1 MIDWAC
7 GISLSYDGVSNYF
20 FQLTLHLMV
29 SHRLKYFYMFSII
42 FAIPMA
48 TRFVGK
54 PQTRS
59 IFNASFKKMPIRLHE
74 VLFNPLRAMD
84 VYIRPYVPLP
94 PTTYFVSAAIDV
106 YIRQGYVSHAI
117 TQFYLQQ
124 PRTHIYVTHM
134 FYQRPRTIYAFWVWL
149 FLFYL
154 WWFMWIAL
162 VVGM

>member
-1 MIDWAC
+1 
-7 GISLSYDGVSNYF
+7 
-20 FQLTLHLMV
+20 MV
-29 SHRLKYFYMFSII
+29 SHRLRYFYMFSII

-54 PQTRS
+54 PRTRS
-59 IFNASFKKMPIRLHE
+59 IFNASLKKMPIRLRE

-94 PTTYFVSAAIDV
+94 ATTLFVSAAIDV
-106 YIRQGYVSHAI
+106 YIRQGYVSHATTVLLAAI
-117 TQFYLQQ
+117 KDAYIRHT
-124 PRTHIYVTHM
+124 YVLPATKDVYIR
-134 FYQRPRTIYAFWVWL
+134 FEYGF
-149 FLFYL
+149 FFFNL